1 MSRMDRILQINGK
14 PNIRFRRFN
23 SGVCRSDHNYGCIDW
38 TEADGDVVV
47 EPGVKWEDLNAELKK
62 KGIPLFFPVSR
73 LLDSPPKAALISLNH
88 PECSSIL
95 DQGRR
100 SGG

>member
-14 PNIRFRRFN
+14 PNIRFRKFN
-23 SGVCRSDHNYGCIDW
+23 SGVCQSDHNYGCIDW

-73 LLDSPPKAALISLNH
+73 LLAPSALGWH
-88 PECSSIL
+88 
-95 DQGRR
+95 
-100 SGG
+100 